1 MHTEEVATHRA
12 DAEDEPDAVLAS
24 LRRRLRTYDLPVSR
38 LAWAGAMALFGLAL
52 VLRLWGLG
60 TVDELIFDETY
71 YVKDGYAL
79 TQEGVEMSWPEDH
92 DAVFESGDVN
102 TYESTGSYVVH
113 PPLGKWLIG
122 AGMMVLGPDSPWGW
136 RLSTAVLGSV
146 AVLMLTLIGRR
157 LFRSTTVGL

>member
-1 MHTEEVATHRA
+1 
-12 DAEDEPDAVLAS
+12 
-24 LRRRLRTYDLPVSR
+24 
-38 LAWAGAMALFGLAL
+38 
-52 VLRLWGLG
+52 
-60 TVDELIFDETY
+60 
-71 YVKDGYAL
+71 L

-157 LFRSTTVGL
+157 LFRSTTVGLIAGLLLAIDGLHIVHSRTSLLDPFLMFFVLAAFGALLVDRDRFREHLAVRAAQLQLDAELPPALGVSGGLRPWRL